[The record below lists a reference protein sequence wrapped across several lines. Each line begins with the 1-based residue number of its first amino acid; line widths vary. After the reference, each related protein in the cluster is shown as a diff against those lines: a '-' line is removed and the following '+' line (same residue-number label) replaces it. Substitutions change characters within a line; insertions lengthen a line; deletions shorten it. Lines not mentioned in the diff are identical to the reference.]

1 MRSEIIYL
9 ELLESNPGPLVPQST
24 GLKAM
29 ARMPCQLFITF
40 SHLVSTLTHL
50 ASSQQEMSTF
60 RKLLKPNAVPSLN
73 LLPNEIIV
81 DVATV
86 ERLQSQQPQV
96 SKRGRKRKA
105 VGGGSESD
113 AGRFISTGTNVE
125 EDSDVDLY
133 EAEFDLN
140 DQKYIRKGASFFTI
154 VELL

>member
-1 MRSEIIYL
+1 
-9 ELLESNPGPLVPQST
+9 
-24 GLKAM
+24 
-29 ARMPCQLFITF
+29 
-40 SHLVSTLTHL
+40 
-50 ASSQQEMSTF
+50 MSTF

-105 VGGGSESD
+105 GGGSESD

-154 VELL
+154 VGLL

>member
-1 MRSEIIYL
+1 
-9 ELLESNPGPLVPQST
+9 
-24 GLKAM
+24 
-29 ARMPCQLFITF
+29 
-40 SHLVSTLTHL
+40 
-50 ASSQQEMSTF
+50 MSTF

-105 VGGGSESD
+105 GGGGCSESD

>member
-1 MRSEIIYL
+1 M
-9 ELLESNPGPLVPQST
+9 
-24 GLKAM
+24 
-29 ARMPCQLFITF
+29 
-40 SHLVSTLTHL
+40 
-50 ASSQQEMSTF
+50 
-60 RKLLKPNAVPSLN
+60 PSLN

-113 AGRFISTGTNVE
+113 AGRFISTGNNVE

-154 VELL
+154 VELLKMLLSVKVLIKYVTFIAPIINPAGV